1 MPSTSS
7 YPLVQKQPFTDFF
20 KTGVLKISQIS
31 QENTFVGVS
40 LQQSCRPEG
49 LQLYYREAATQV
61 FSCEYCKIF
70 KNNFF
75 IEHLRWLL
83 LLVWK
88 SHLIKS
94 HLSSHRLKV
103 SPQSL
108 KVSPQSLTSQVIDWK
123 SHLHYQFATAV
134 SYIYLFFYKQ
144 PV

>member
-83 LLVWK
+83 LLVFT
-88 SHLIKS
+88 SIDLQAS
-94 HLSSHRLKV
+94 TG
-103 SPQSL
+103 
-108 KVSPQSLTSQVIDWK
+108 SLTSTINVLLQFLTYTYFFISNRFK
-123 SHLHYQFATAV
+123 SN
-134 SYIYLFFYKQ
+134 
-144 PV
+144 